1 MVIGAVVR
9 RGSVVVM
16 MLHRR
21 VVSVMILRGGVMAVL
36 MHCGGWGSG
45 LLRGLER
52 HLTGGKYLHR
62 QPQCQE
68 PDGDV
73 APT

>member
-16 MLHRR
+16 LLHGR
-21 VVSVMILRGGVMAVL
+21 VVCVMIVGSDVVFVL
-36 MHCGGWGSG
+36 VYGGGWGCG
-45 LLRGLER
+45 LVRGLER